1 MKLLM
6 SKFLSFEAI
15 IIKLLWGGL
24 MWYRGSKWRLG
35 LGPYKPDIVANK
47 AIPPHLTDLKRK
59 YIINSR
65 DLHFFY
71 LNFEQCQSLYSISKL
86 CDFVSRLGVFLKGCV
101 YIYIY
106 IVNNVHIIYVLC
118 ILYCGARHCC
128 WIGYKKYE
136 TLMEGHCAA

>member
-47 AIPPHLTDLKRK
+47 AIPPHLTVLKRK

-71 LNFEQCQSLYSISKL
+71 LKWHNRTGDNSMQDK
-86 CDFVSRLGVFLKGCV
+86 VSRC
-101 YIYIY
+101 
-106 IVNNVHIIYVLC
+106 
-118 ILYCGARHCC
+118 
-128 WIGYKKYE
+128 
-136 TLMEGHCAA
+136 